1 MDTPITRAEHEEFRR
16 RMEDE
21 NKRQDA
27 RLAALE
33 DSVKEIQ
40 SLANSV
46 ASLAGSMERMT
57 KEQEK
62 QGKRLESLEQR
73 DGEMWRKVVGYAVT
87 AVVGIVP
94 GFLFRQIGIK

>member
-1 MDTPITRAEHEEFRR
+1 MDTPITRAKHEEFRR

-87 AVVGIVP
+87 AAVGIVL

>member
-87 AVVGIVP
+87 AAIGIVI

>member
-33 DSVKEIQ
+33 HSVKEIQ

-87 AVVGIVP
+87 AAVGIVL